1 MHERTAAP
9 FPTPK
14 TREVGPRLSAE
25 LSVASLGGGPLK
37 VQRVPSMTRL
47 AMQWVTSRKL
57 GVSLRRQRRGG
68 GVFAAALGMS
78 LAASPVWASPQDS
91 MLELQIE
98 LAEMV
103 EQDDVQSV
111 SALRAR
117 VDEGL
122 PPAALTAMLDACL
135 EHPRA
140 ELEPLLRDLAAHRTS
155 AIRARSLLAW
165 AGLGPT
171 ESVDAIQAAADD
183 RDAGVRRLA
192 VVLARL
198 YPSDRAEALVAQLLE
213 HDPELAEEI
222 EAQGLSAPDQP
233 AQEGDA
239 S

>member
-1 MHERTAAP
+1 MRPH
-9 FPTPK
+9 
-14 TREVGPRLSAE
+14 
-25 LSVASLGGGPLK
+25 
-37 VQRVPSMTRL
+37 
-47 AMQWVTSRKL
+47 
-57 GVSLRRQRRGG
+57 RRGG
-68 GVFAAALGMS
+68 WLFAAALGMS
-78 LAASPVWASPQDS
+78 LAASPAWANPQDS

-103 EQDDVQSV
+103 EQDDEQSV

-165 AGLGPT
+165 AGLGPG

-183 RDAGVRRLA
+183 RDPGVRRLA
-192 VVLARL
+192 VVLATL
-198 YPSDRAEALVAQLLE
+198 HPSDRAEAVVAQLLE
-213 HDPELAEEI
+213 HDPELAEEVGG
-222 EAQGLSAPDQP
+222 QGLSAPEQP
-233 AQEGDA
+233 AEGGDA

>member
-1 MHERTAAP
+1 
-9 FPTPK
+9 
-14 TREVGPRLSAE
+14 
-25 LSVASLGGGPLK
+25 
-37 VQRVPSMTRL
+37 MTRI
-47 AMQWVTSRKL
+47 AMQWVTSRKF
-57 GVSLRRQRRGG
+57 GVSLRPYRRGG
-68 GVFAAALGMS
+68 WLLAAALGMS
-78 LAASPVWASPQDS
+78 LTAGPAYAGPEDS

-103 EQDDVQSV
+103 EQDDEQSV

-140 ELEPLLRDLAAHRTS
+140 DLEPLLRDLAAHRTS

-165 AGLGPT
+165 AGLGPA
-171 ESVDAIQAAADD
+171 ESVDAIEAAADD

-192 VVLARL
+192 VVLAKL
-198 YPSDRAEALVAQLLE
+198 HPSDRAEALVAQLLE
-213 HDPELAEEI
+213 HDPELAEE
-222 EAQGLSAPDQP
+222 AGGQGLSAPDQP
-233 AQEGDA
+233 AEEGDA

>member
-1 MHERTAAP
+1 
-9 FPTPK
+9 
-14 TREVGPRLSAE
+14 
-25 LSVASLGGGPLK
+25 
-37 VQRVPSMTRL
+37 
-47 AMQWVTSRKL
+47 
-57 GVSLRRQRRGG
+57 
-68 GVFAAALGMS
+68 
-78 LAASPVWASPQDS
+78 

-98 LAEMV
+98 LADMV
-103 EQDDVQSV
+103 EQDDERSV
-111 SALRAR
+111 SALRSR

-140 ELEPLLRDLAAHRTS
+140 ALEPLLRDLAGHRTS

-198 YPSDRAEALVAQLLE
+198 HPSDRADAVVAQLLE
-213 HDPELAEEI
+213 HDPALAEDVGG
-222 EAQGLSAPDQP
+222 QGLSTPDEPDQP
-233 AQEGDA
+233 DQPDA
-239 S
+239 SEQGGAS